1 MLYKV
6 VLFGTKDTTYQ
17 ITEYLHTKIIPIDL
31 IVTIDE
37 NLISSGNISGF
48 KSLKGLTTRYGIPLF
63 ETDAYN
69 LASNKCQT
77 FFSQNTFELGICM
90 GWQRLIPL
98 YILNQFKYGIFGFHG
113 SCGYLPFGRGRSPL
127 NWSIIN
133 GDTRFILNLFRYDEL
148 ADSPNVFK
156 NTMFEITPFDT
167 IRTLQYKNLIC
178 AKMLLSDLITA
189 YSKQHIPLCTDT
201 KDPDFLYSKRTPS
214 DGKINFTSKTREI
227 YNLIRGT
234 TKPFPGAYAYCN
246 TEKVLIWSACPFD
259 QIINFSSYAPGC
271 IIDIYDNH
279 PIIRTIDGSLII
291 TDYES
296 SHQLLVGEIL
306 N

>member
-17 ITEYLHTKIIPIDL
+17 VAEYLHTTVVPVDL
-31 IVTIDE
+31 IVTIDK
-37 NLISSGNISGF
+37 NLISPEKISGF
-48 KSLKGLTTRYGIPLF
+48 KSLKNLTKLYGIPIF

-69 LASNKCQT
+69 LASTKCKT
-77 FFSQNTFELGICM
+77 FFNQNTFHLGICM
-90 GWQRLIPL
+90 GWQRLIPA

-178 AKMLLSDLITA
+178 AKTLLSDLITA
-189 YSKQHIPLCTDT
+189 YNNQQIPLCTDT
-201 KDPDFLYSKRTPS
+201 KDPDYLYKKRTPD
-214 DGKINFTSKTREI
+214 DGKIDFTSRTKEI
-227 YNLIRGT
+227 YNLIRGIT
-234 TKPFPGAYAYCN
+234 RPFPGAYAYCEN
-246 TEKVLIWSACPFD
+246 EKVLIWSAYPFD

-271 IIDIYDNH
+271 IIDIYDNY

-291 TDYES
+291 TDYKS
-296 SHQLLVGEIL
+296 THPLKIGQLL